1 VTTELPGGTR
11 WMLGGLTPGSVL
23 AGYRVEAQLGAGGMA
38 VVFRARD
45 EALGRTVALKVLAPA
60 LAGDAEFRER
70 FIRESR
76 AAAAVDHPHIIPVYA
91 AGEADGVLH
100 IAMRF
105 VSGGDLRSIYR
116 REGPLPGERTAFLLS
131 PVASAL
137 DAAHAA
143 GLVHRDVKPANILV
157 DMSPGRP
164 EHPYLSDF
172 GLAKGTASATGMTGT
187 GQFFGTPDFSAPE
200 QISGKAVC
208 PQTDQ
213 YALACVAFTVLTG
226 SLPFG
231 REESMAVL
239 WAHMYD
245 PPPSVTVRRPDLPAA
260 VDRVLARALAK
271 VPEDRYGSCG
281 EFVDALRGA
290 LGVATYAHATPGR
303 GVAPGFGLGVGV
315 ATSAA
320 PPMATP
326 TAAAH
331 PAFAH
336 PQATTHP
343 PSPTGNGG
351 VTHRRH
357 VAGPGGRSRSRG
369 LWIAVPIAAVILAGA
384 VVAGGLI
391 LSTPTEHPGLTA
403 GGRTGTAARTSPSE
417 PAAGH
422 GVTVTS
428 AGQFIDPDGSSVVAT
443 AFGQNGTLDT
453 VDSTGNVFVFDI
465 ASHSTFK
472 TLPLGKILGVGGLG
486 AGGAL
491 LSPDGGT
498 LVDPSGAGCVQGS
511 AACELTLFDVA
522 TRQTGTATVAFKD
535 VISIGD
541 GTLAAI
547 DSIRDG
553 IDLVNLASGA
563 NVGELT
569 DPDHHYIVGT
579 AISRYGLVLA
589 TSSNGGTTMHT
600 VYIWNVAS
608 RTVTKTLTVPEDAG
622 FIGITPGAI
631 GPPLALNRDG
641 TTLAVADGFTTY
653 VYDVQTGR
661 LISKI
666 PAGLAALSPDGTLIA
681 AVGKTTGKTT
691 GKTVGEVRL
700 WDVSTGKVAAT
711 LPRLPAG
718 TAPSTVAFSADGK
731 SVAVGYDDGSTFVYR
746 I

>member
-116 REGPLPGERTAFLLS
+116 REGPLPGERAAFLLS

-357 VAGPGGRSRSRG
+357 VADPPVGRSRSRSRG

-403 GGRTGTAARTSPSE
+403 GGRTGAAARTSPSE

-428 AGQFIDPDGSSVVAT
+428 AGQFIDPDGSPVVAT

-472 TLPLGKILGVGGLG
+472 TLPLGKILGVGGLS

-498 LVDPSGAGCVQGS
+498 LVDPSGAGCVKGS

-589 TSSNGGTTMHT
+589 TSSNGGTTTHT
-600 VYIWNVAS
+600 VYIWNVTS
-608 RTVTKTLTVPEDAG
+608 R
-622 FIGITPGAI
+622 
-631 GPPLALNRDG
+631 

-666 PAGLAALSPDGTLIA
+666 PAGLAALSPDGALIA
-681 AVGKTTGKTT
+681 AVGKTTGKTA
-691 GKTVGEVRL
+691 GEVRL

-718 TAPSTVAFSADGK
+718 ITPSTVAFSADGK

>member
-1 VTTELPGGTR
+1 
-11 WMLGGLTPGSVL
+11 MLGGLTPGSVL

-116 REGPLPGERTAFLLS
+116 REGPLPGERAAFLLS

-213 YALACVAFTVLTG
+213 YALACVAFTILTG
-226 SLPFG
+226 SLPFA
-231 REESMAVL
+231 RQESMAVL

-245 PPPSVTVRRPDLPAA
+245 PPPSVATRRPDLPAA
-260 VDRVLARALAK
+260 VDWALARAMAK
-271 VPEDRYGSCG
+271 APQDRYGSCG

-290 LGVATYAHATPGR
+290 LGVASYIHATPGF
-303 GVAPGFGLGVGV
+303 GFGLGVGTYPAAPMAAPT
-315 ATSAA
+315 ATS
-320 PPMATP
+320 
-326 TAAAH
+326 H
-331 PAFAH
+331 PALAH
-336 PQATTHP
+336 PQATTQP
-343 PSPTGNGG
+343 PGPTRNG
-351 VTHRRH
+351 VTHRRR
-357 VAGPGGRSRSRG
+357 VADPPAGRFRFRPRG
-369 LWIAVPIAAVILAGA
+369 RWIAAPIAVVVLAGA
-384 VVAGGLI
+384 VWAGGLV

-403 GGRTGTAARTSPSE
+403 GDRTGAAARTSPS
-417 PAAGH
+417 ASSAGH

-428 AGQFIDPDGSSVVAT
+428 AGQFEDLGGSSVVAT
-443 AFGQNGTLDT
+443 AFGKNGTLDT
-453 VDSTGNVFVFDI
+453 VDSNGNAYVFDI
-465 ASHSTFK
+465 ASPGAFK
-472 TLPLGKILGVGGLG
+472 TLPLAKFLSLGSLG
-486 AGGAL
+486 TAGVL
-491 LSPDGGT
+491 LSPNGGT
-498 LVDPSGAGCVQGS
+498 LVDPSGDGCANGS
-511 AACELTLFDVA
+511 AACELTLFDIA
-522 TRQTGTATVAFKD
+522 TRQQTGTATVAFKD

-553 IDLVNLASGA
+553 IDLVNLTFGTDL
-563 NVGELT
+563 GELT

-579 AISRYGLVLA
+579 AISRDGLVLA
-589 TSSNGGTTMHT
+589 TSSNGGTTTHT

-608 RTVTKTLTVPEDAG
+608 RTVIKTLTVPQDTA

-631 GPPLALNRDG
+631 GPPLALNSDG
-641 TTLAVADGFTTY
+641 KALAVTDGVATY
-653 VYDVQTGR
+653 VYDVQTR
-661 LISKI
+661 QLISKI
-666 PAGLAALSPDGTLIA
+666 PAGLAALSPDGALIA
-681 AVGKTTGKTT
+681 SVGNTV

-700 WDVSTGKVAAT
+700 WDVGTGKLAAT
-711 LPRLPAG
+711 LPRLPTG
-718 TAPSTVAFSADGK
+718 IRPSTVAFNADGK
-731 SVAVGYDDGSTFVYR
+731 SVAVGCDDGSTFVYR
-746 I
+746 IQGE